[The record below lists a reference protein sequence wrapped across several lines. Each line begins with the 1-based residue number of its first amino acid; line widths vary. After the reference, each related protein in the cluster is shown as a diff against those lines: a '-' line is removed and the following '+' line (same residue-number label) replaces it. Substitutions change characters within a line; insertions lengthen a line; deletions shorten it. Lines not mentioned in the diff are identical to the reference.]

1 MFANE
6 VDENGIPN
14 RMLPIEERYSARWFH
29 LEDVFIELD
38 NQVDNSIEIDEFF
51 DLSSWDNY
59 RNYLSSELAK
69 NTQRPSEH
77 VLKFKEFGSIS
88 LDRID

>member
-14 RMLPIEERYSARWFH
+14 RMLPLEERYSARWFE
-29 LEDVFIELD
+29 LQDVFVGLD
-38 NQVDNSIEIDEFF
+38 IQEDNSLEVEEFY

-59 RNYLSSELAK
+59 KNYLSSELSSRTK
-69 NTQRPSEH
+69 RPSES
-77 VLKFKEFGSIS
+77 LMKFKEFGSIS
-88 LDRID
+88 LDRTD